1 MRRPQTPQP
10 KRKAAS
16 KAAKQRPPSR
26 NSANT
31 GAREQPIGADDDL
44 NIVYD
49 EFAPEWNYTIFPR
62 TKK

>member
-10 KRKAAS
+10 KRKTAS
-16 KAAKQRPPSR
+16 KPAKRRLPSGNLT
-26 NSANT
+26 NSGT
-31 GAREQPIGADDDL
+31 RKQPTSADDDL